1 LYFNYKK
8 DFLFQQ
14 VVEKGLSAR
23 RKKRSNPPRTP
34 VRQDLIFWQ
43 QRRNQAVKLY
53 FNYKKDFLFQQVVE
67 KGLSA
72 RRKKRSSPP
81 RTPVR

>member
-1 LYFNYKK
+1 LNSAANVFKQK
-8 DFLFQQ
+8 RLF
-14 VVEKGLSAR
+14 
-23 RKKRSNPPRTP
+23 KRPTRTP